1 MPYRHCISKFLMKRL
16 SNLISENKVPA
27 DTTVIFDTSLYVIK
41 NTDAGRY
48 LIRLIVYLASQ
59 ALMQKNIL
67 K

>member
-1 MPYRHCISKFLMKRL
+1 MKRL